1 MLMPSP
7 VIKEKPP
14 KHVRYLKKTRR
25 PITTAEGIEAAVWK
39 LELPSDEIVLSS
51 WAKSFRTHYCLDSE
65 IDALRAGT
73 GLSRKDYLTTIVF
86 PDKSI
91 APGPAVRAGD
101 FAEILVNDYLEY
113 FLGYWVPREKYAEK
127 ATRNESVKGVD
138 TLGFFLVH
146 PQKLSPKD
154 RLIAFES
161 KAQLTG
167 SRYLNCLQTAINDSS
182 KDLLRRAYSL
192 NATKRRLLAAGRREK
207 ALIVQRFQDLADNPY
222 MFRSGAAAVLCDTAF
237 DQKTIAKSTT
247 VSAHSNK
254 ANLELLVIRGK
265 DLISLVHALYE
276 RAANEA

>member
-1 MLMPSP
+1 MSSSKAQANLPRHL
-7 VIKEKPP
+7 IC
-14 KHVRYLKKTRR
+14 LKKHRK
-25 PITTAEGIEAAVWK
+25 PLITAEGKEVALWQIQ
-39 LELPSDEIVLSS
+39 LPNDESLLSG
-51 WAKSFRTHYCLDSE
+51 WAKSFREHYCLDSE

-101 FAEILVNDYLEY
+101 FAEILVSDYLEY
-113 FLGYWVPREKYAEK
+113 LLDYWVPREKYAEK

-138 TLGFFLVH
+138 ILGFFLAH
-146 PQKLSPKD
+146 PQKPSPKD

-167 SRYLNCLQTAINDSS
+167 SRYLNCLQEAVNHSS

-192 NATKRRLLAAGRREK
+192 NATKRRLLAAGRPQK

-247 VSAHSNK
+247 VSAHNNK